1 MRLGQLAVAPAQDIR
16 APGSACPNGR
26 SRLWPS
32 PAPNPSL
39 DTVKF
44 CTRSSC
50 ATCVLLLWLLT
61 LMRLLTPLK
70 VIAATPMTAP
80 GAGRRSRA
88 SAGAGGTYPS
98 PACGYAIFRRPREW
112 PEPCRL

>member
-1 MRLGQLAVAPAQDIR
+1 
-16 APGSACPNGR
+16 
-26 SRLWPS
+26 
-32 PAPNPSL
+32 
-39 DTVKF
+39 
-44 CTRSSC
+44 
-50 ATCVLLLWLLT
+50 
-61 LMRLLTPLK
+61 MRLLTPLK

-80 GAGRRSRA
+80 GAGRRGRA